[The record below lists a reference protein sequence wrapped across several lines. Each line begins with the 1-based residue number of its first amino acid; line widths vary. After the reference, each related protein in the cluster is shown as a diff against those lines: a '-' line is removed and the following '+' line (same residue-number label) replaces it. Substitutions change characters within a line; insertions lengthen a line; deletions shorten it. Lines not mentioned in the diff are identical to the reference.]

1 MGGSKEKGVQL
12 MRNFYAKYKGKCYAF
27 NNKSG
32 RDIAVNEFC
41 FEKLTKSDALRQFG
55 YTDSRS
61 MRVVLC
67 TVAPCTSPLETHN
80 FLTEVTK

>member
-12 MRNFYAKYKGKCYAF
+12 MRNFYAKFKGKCYAF

-32 RDIAVNEFC
+32 RDIAVDEYG
-41 FEKLTKSDALRQFG
+41 FEKLAKSEALRQFG

-61 MRVVLC
+61 MRVV
-67 TVAPCTSPLETHN
+67 VNIAVPCTSPLEMRN